1 MADHIHFLVGIR
13 PGCCI
18 SDLVREIKKSTNQFI
33 KKNKFTRS
41 GFLWQEGYGAFSY
54 SHSNLNNVIDYIN
67 RQKEHHR
74 KRTFKEEN
82 LGLLKQF
89 DIEIKEDYLFDWI
102 ED

>member
-33 KKNKFTRS
+33 NKNKLTRS